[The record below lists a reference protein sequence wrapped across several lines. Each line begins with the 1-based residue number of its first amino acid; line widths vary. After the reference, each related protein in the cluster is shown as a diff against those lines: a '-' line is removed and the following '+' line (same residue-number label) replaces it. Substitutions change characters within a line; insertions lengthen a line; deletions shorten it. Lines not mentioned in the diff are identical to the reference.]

1 MALNNIRAFEVIW
14 ENGLQFIHHQM
25 FQIKIL
31 IRKCDFLPQV
41 QFGSKVWSGADQIF
55 DPHGISKRII
65 HSSINILIQKHPHSG
80 KKKRLRVGG
89 FRKRRE
95 NCTKSSKTLK
105 KSPTGPL
112 GDSVM
117 PLVFPFSSIPRNS
130 LCERDVYEFITWK
143 IASFPKEARP
153 YKCNQWL
160 NQIIWTGNEDQ
171 AC

>member
-80 KKKRLRVGG
+80 KKKKASSGG
-89 FRKRRE
+89 GLEKE
-95 NCTKSSKTLK
+95 GKTALK
-105 KSPTGPL
+105 VLKPWKNHPL
-112 GDSVM
+112 GRWVTASCHSCFLFLRFPAIRYAKEM
-117 PLVFPFSSIPRNS
+117 FMNLLRERLPVFLR
-130 LCERDVYEFITWK
+130 
-143 IASFPKEARP
+143 RP
-153 YKCNQWL
+153 DRTSA
-160 NQIIWTGNEDQ
+160 ISDWTK
-171 AC
+171 